1 MILGLPEFDLKNVRK
16 QKKICQ
22 VWRADSFRITNPLQQ
37 HPWARGWGS
46 VQLSHATAAK
56 LQIWRVI

>member
-37 HPWARGWGS
+37 HPWARGGGLCS
-46 VQLSHATAAK
+46 SHMPPQRNRK
-56 LQIWRVI
+56 FGE